1 MADSRSVSERVA
13 RWMGQRSRFGRKPL
27 RMLQHTFCHL
37 PGISVTTERQLWA
50 AGIDSWEAALAVDR
64 GRLPRRHQRALADHL
79 PASIAHLAR
88 GNPAPF
94 ADGLPSHQHW
104 RLFPA
109 FRPLTAYVDIETTGL
124 GDASAIT
131 TIVVYDGDTIHH
143 YVNGVNLA
151 AFPHDIRRYAVLVT
165 YNGKC
170 FDVPVIERFFRM
182 KLPQAHIDLRYVLKR
197 LGYAGGL
204 KGCERQLG
212 ITRTDLAD
220 VDGFFAVLLWDEFQ
234 RTKNPKALET
244 LLAYNTTDV
253 LNLETLLVL
262 AYNLHVQD
270 TPFSASHRVPLP
282 VQPAVPFTADR
293 ATIDRLK
300 RQVPSAG
307 GWSSWR

>member
-1 MADSRSVSERVA
+1 M
-13 RWMGQRSRFGRKPL
+13 
-27 RMLQHTFCHL
+27 
-37 PGISVTTERQLWA
+37 
-50 AGIDSWEAALAVDR
+50 
-64 GRLPRRHQRALADHL
+64 
-79 PASIAHLAR
+79 
-88 GNPAPF
+88 
-94 ADGLPSHQHW
+94 
-104 RLFPA
+104 
-109 FRPLTAYVDIETTGL
+109 TAYVDIETTGL

-151 AFPHDIRRYAVLVT
+151 AFPRDIRRYAVLVT

-182 KLPQAHIDLRYVLKR
+182 QMPQAHIDLRYVLKR

-212 ITRTDLAD
+212 MARTDLAD

-270 TPFSASHRVPLP
+270 TPSAPATACRCPCSRSCPSRPIARRSTGSNARCPALGGGRAGDEPHPCGCHRTPG
-282 VQPAVPFTADR
+282 R
-293 ATIDRLK
+293 
-300 RQVPSAG
+300 SGAG
-307 GWSSWR
+307 GRRAARQPHDSAPVAPDPGGSRYRDMTIFLVLIPLLSHWDKTLEVVHHGD

>member
-1 MADSRSVSERVA
+1 MADSRSVSESLA
-13 RWMGQRSRFGRKPL
+13 RWMGQRSRSGRKPL

-79 PASIAHLAR
+79 PASIEHLAR

-109 FRPLTAYVDIETTGL
+109 FRPMMAYVDIETTGL

-151 AFPHDIRRYAVLVT
+151 AFPRDIRRYAVLVT

-182 KLPQAHIDLRYVLKR
+182 KMP
-197 LGYAGGL
+197 
-204 KGCERQLG
+204 
-212 ITRTDLAD
+212 
-220 VDGFFAVLLWDEFQ
+220 
-234 RTKNPKALET
+234 
-244 LLAYNTTDV
+244 
-253 LNLETLLVL
+253 
-262 AYNLHVQD
+262 
-270 TPFSASHRVPLP
+270 
-282 VQPAVPFTADR
+282 
-293 ATIDRLK
+293 
-300 RQVPSAG
+300 
-307 GWSSWR
+307 